1 MKTRILLSLTLLG
14 LGAYFIKGSLENKEV
29 KLKIQKTNQVSNYM
43 TKKDKIKRRIVRREK
58 VRQMIQTKNELDEI
72 TVELLNVV
80 EKRNQL
86 LGTTLKDQET
96 FLKKASNSELALV
109 DQLNKAEE
117 ELAGKRLEI
126 LKNLKKNKTI

>member
-1 MKTRILLSLTLLG
+1 MKIRILLSLTLLG

-29 KLKIQKTNQVSNYM
+29 KLKIEKTIEVSNYM

-96 FLKKASNSELALV
+96 FLKKASSSELALV